1 MRVSQPRRGGHPG
14 SRIGYEG
21 RVEGTMPRNTMAEK
35 IRAMQKL
42 AFDLGNMLR
51 EVMSWIE
58 TGLPQF
64 RRG

>member
-1 MRVSQPRRGGHPG
+1 
-14 SRIGYEG
+14 
-21 RVEGTMPRNTMAEK
+21 MAEK